1 MLRKVLLVLSLSVLV
16 LGIPVLAQDTTPE
29 STPEATPAMTTW
41 TCPTGFEGK
50 SFTWF
55 NWATYEAD
63 ATRSDFAKLCGLT
76 DATESIFGSNEELIA
91 KLGQGNPGYDV
102 VTPTGTNVPQMIREG
117 LLEKI
122 DLSKIPNFANVSES
136 LKNPVYDPNNEY
148 TVPYQWGTTG
158 IGYNTQAIPEI
169 ASWDDVWNY
178 QGNVDWIDDPRVM
191 LGIALHNLGL
201 DPNSTNKDEIEQAAT
216 YLIDHGKNVVA
227 FPADTGQED
236 LVNGV
241 ADIVIEYSGDIYQ
254 KMDECATTPD
264 ENCDG
269 KFNYV
274 IPKEGS
280 VRWVDN
286 LAIPKDAPNPDLSM
300 AFLDYIL
307 DPQVGADISNYTA
320 YASPNQKAIDDK
332 LINPDYLADPIIY
345 PTADVEKTLFAISD
359 QGDEVAVLYNNAW
372 TEVKTA
378 LSN

>member
-1 MLRKVLLVLSLSVLV
+1 MVRKIMLIICLSLLVFGL
-16 LGIPVLAQDTTPE
+16 PVLAQDA
-29 STPEATPAMTTW
+29 TPEATAAMTTW

-50 SFTWF
+50 TFTWF

-63 ATRSDFAKLCGLT
+63 NTRSQFAQLCGLT
-76 DATESIFGSNEELIA
+76 DAGESIFGSNEELIA

-102 VTPTGTNVPQMIREG
+102 ITPTGSNVPQMIREG

-136 LKNPVYDPNNEY
+136 LKKPTYDPNNEY

-158 IGYNTQAIPEI
+158 VGYNTQVIPEI
-169 ASWDDVWNY
+169 TSWDDVWNFS
-178 QGNVDWIDDPRVM
+178 GNVDWIDDPRVM
-191 LGIALHNLGL
+191 LGIALHLLNL
-201 DPNSTNKDEIEQAAT
+201 DPNTTKKEDIDQAVN
-216 YLIDHGKNVVA
+216 YLIEHGKNVVA

-241 ADIVIEYSGDIYQ
+241 ADIVIEYSGDIFQ
-254 KMDECATTPD
+254 RMDECANTPE
-264 ENCDG
+264 ENCKD
-269 KFNYV
+269 KYNYV

-280 VRWVDN
+280 IRWVDN
-286 LAIPKDAPNPDLSM
+286 LAIPLDAPNPDLSM

-332 LINPDYLADPIIY
+332 LIDESYLTNPIIY
-345 PTADVEKTLFAISD
+345 PTAEVDATLFTVSD
-359 QGDEVAVLYNNAW
+359 MGDEAAKLYTDAW
-372 TEVKTA
+372 TQVKTA
-378 LSN
+378 LSNK